1 MKQESRTNINRV
13 KKDISSPDSFTPPEE
28 LKRQLITTMQSI
40 YDEEDIEAV
49 ERAYKV
55 AYKAHEKQKRK
66 SGEPYIIHP
75 ICVAIILAELELDKE
90 TIMAGLLHD
99 VVEDTE
105 TTHEDI
111 VRDFGEEVAQLVDGV
126 TKLGQ
131 LSYSKDKIEVQ
142 AENLRKMF
150 LAMAKDIRV
159 ILIKLADRL
168 HNMRTLKYMRPE
180 KQKEKARETMDI
192 YAPIAHR
199 LGISKIKVELDDLS
213 MKYLMPE
220 VYKDLTAQIDAR
232 MHEREAYI
240 KRIVADVKK
249 HIDNAHLDAEI
260 DGRVKHLFS
269 IYKKMKNQ
277 NKTLDQIYDIFAVR
291 IKVETVR
298 DCYSAL
304 GIIHEMYKPIPGRFK
319 DYIAMPKSNMYQSLH
334 TTLIGPEGQ
343 PFEIQIRTFEM
354 HRTAEYGIAAHWK
367 YKEGDTSDTKGK
379 SFENKLVWL
388 RDMLEWQKETSDA
401 EEFMEGFKINLFT
414 DEIFLFTPK
423 GVVIDLPNG
432 ATPIDFA
439 YRIHTDIGNKCIG
452 AKVNG
457 KIVPLDYKLKTGQ
470 IVEILTSNSSKGP
483 NMDWL
488 SIAKSNQAKSKIK
501 AWFKKAKKEENINKG
516 KEVFEKEL
524 KKQSVHYVDIAKG
537 ESYDKFIKRY
547 NINCMD
553 DLYALVG
560 LGAIVASSFIAKL
573 KEENLSKDE
582 KDKNLNKAI
591 EENISKN
598 EKKKKYTSY
607 GVTVKGE
614 NNLMVRFAKCC
625 NPVPGDD
632 ILGYITKGRGVSIHR
647 KDCGNLNNL
656 IKEDP
661 QKVVDVSWGT
671 SNGVAYMA
679 EIQVKTEDKSGIL
692 SDVMNIL
699 MDSKLPL
706 NALNAK
712 SAKGNLAY
720 INIKIKIDTVEQLKE
735 LMKKIKRVPGVLD
748 VYRMNN

>member
-1 MKQESRTNINRV
+1 MVDILLQKIKENCTNV
-13 KKDISSPDSFTPPEE
+13 DLDIVNKAFN
-28 LKRQLITTMQSI
+28 LA
-40 YDEEDIEAV
+40 YEAHK
-49 ERAYKV
+49 E
-55 AYKAHEKQKRK
+55 QKRE
-66 SGEPYIIHP
+66 SGDPYIIHP
-75 ICVAIILAELELDKE
+75 IDVAVILAELGMDTS
-90 TIMAGLLHD
+90 TIVAGLLHD
-99 VVEDTE
+99 VIEDTDY
-105 TTHEDI
+105 TYDDI
-111 VRDFGEEVAQLVDGV
+111 KNIFSEEVANLVSGV
-126 TKLGQ
+126 TKITKME
-131 LSYSKDKIEVQ
+131 YKSKEEQQ
-142 AENLRKMF
+142 ADNFRKML
-150 LAMAKDIRV
+150 LAMASDIRV
-159 ILIKLADRL
+159 IIIKLADRL
-168 HNMRTLKYMRPE
+168 HNMRTLKYMPKE
-180 KQKEKARETMDI
+180 KQKRISKETLDI
-192 YAPIAHR
+192 YAPLAHR
-199 LGISKIKVELDDLS
+199 LGISKVKWELEDLCFRYLHEEEYYDLVHQISEKRVERETYIAQIIKDLYS
-213 MKYLMPE
+213 KLEEAEIDSDIDGRPKHFYSIYRKMVTKNKSIE
-220 VYKDLTAQIDAR
+220 QIFDLTAI
-232 MHEREAYI
+232 
-240 KRIVADVKK
+240 RILVNSVK
-249 HIDNAHLDAEI
+249 
-260 DGRVKHLFS
+260 
-269 IYKKMKNQ
+269 
-277 NKTLDQIYDIFAVR
+277 
-291 IKVETVR
+291 
-298 DCYSAL
+298 DCYEVL
-304 GIIHEMYKPIPGRFK
+304 GIVHTIYKPIPGRFK
-319 DYIAMPKSNMYQSLH
+319 DYIAMPKPNMYQSLH
-334 TTLIGPEGQ
+334 TTVIGPQGKT
-343 PFEIQIRTFEM
+343 FEIQIRTFEM
-354 HRTAEYGIAAHWK
+354 HKTAEYGIAAHWK

-524 KKQSVHYVDIAKG
+524 KKQSVHYIDIAKG

-573 KEENLSKDE
+573 KEENLSK
-582 KDKNLNKAI
+582 
-591 EENISKN
+591 EEN
-598 EKKKKYTSY
+598 EKKKKDTSY

-647 KDCGNLNNL
+647 KDCGNLNSL

-671 SNGVAYMA
+671 SKGVAYMA

>member
-1 MKQESRTNINRV
+1 MVDILLQKIKENCTNV
-13 KKDISSPDSFTPPEE
+13 DLDIVNKAFN
-28 LKRQLITTMQSI
+28 LA
-40 YDEEDIEAV
+40 YEAHK
-49 ERAYKV
+49 E
-55 AYKAHEKQKRK
+55 QKRE

-75 ICVAIILAELELDKE
+75 IDVAVILAELGMDTS
-90 TIMAGLLHD
+90 TIVAGLLHD
-99 VVEDTE
+99 VIEDTDY
-105 TTHEDI
+105 TYDDI
-111 VRDFGEEVAQLVDGV
+111 KNIFSEEVANLVSGV
-126 TKLGQ
+126 TKITKME
-131 LSYSKDKIEVQ
+131 YKSKEEQQ
-142 AENLRKMF
+142 ADNFRKML
-150 LAMAKDIRV
+150 LAMASDIRV
-159 ILIKLADRL
+159 IIIKLADRL
-168 HNMRTLKYMRPE
+168 HNMRTLKYMPKE
-180 KQKEKARETMDI
+180 KQKRISKETLDI
-192 YAPIAHR
+192 YAPLAHR
-199 LGISKIKVELDDLS
+199 LGISKVKWELEDLCFRYLHEEEYYDLVHQISEKRVERETYIAQIIKDLYS
-213 MKYLMPE
+213 KLEEAEIDSDIDGRPKHFYSIYRKMVTKNKSIE
-220 VYKDLTAQIDAR
+220 QIFDLTAI
-232 MHEREAYI
+232 
-240 KRIVADVKK
+240 RILVNSVK
-249 HIDNAHLDAEI
+249 
-260 DGRVKHLFS
+260 
-269 IYKKMKNQ
+269 
-277 NKTLDQIYDIFAVR
+277 
-291 IKVETVR
+291 
-298 DCYSAL
+298 DCYEVL
-304 GIIHEMYKPIPGRFK
+304 GIVHTIYKPIPGRFK
-319 DYIAMPKSNMYQSLH
+319 DYIAMPKPNMYQSLH
-334 TTLIGPEGQ
+334 TTVIGPQGKT
-343 PFEIQIRTFEM
+343 FEIQIRTFEM
-354 HRTAEYGIAAHWK
+354 HKTAEYGIAAHWK

-632 ILGYITKGRGVSIHR
+632 ILVYITKGRGVSIHR

>member
-1 MKQESRTNINRV
+1 MDTS
-13 KKDISSPDSFTPPEE
+13 
-28 LKRQLITTMQSI
+28 
-40 YDEEDIEAV
+40 
-49 ERAYKV
+49 
-55 AYKAHEKQKRK
+55 
-66 SGEPYIIHP
+66 
-75 ICVAIILAELELDKE
+75 
-90 TIMAGLLHD
+90 TIVAGLLHD
-99 VVEDTE
+99 VIEDTDY
-105 TTHEDI
+105 TYDDI
-111 VRDFGEEVAQLVDGV
+111 KNIFSEEVANLVSGV
-126 TKLGQ
+126 TKITKME
-131 LSYSKDKIEVQ
+131 YKSKEEQQ
-142 AENLRKMF
+142 ADNFRKML
-150 LAMAKDIRV
+150 LAMASDIRV
-159 ILIKLADRL
+159 IIIKLADRL
-168 HNMRTLKYMRPE
+168 HNMRTLKYMPKE
-180 KQKEKARETMDI
+180 KQKRISKETLDI
-192 YAPIAHR
+192 YAPLAHR
-199 LGISKIKVELDDLS
+199 LGISKVKWELEDLCFRYLHEEEYYDLVHQISEKRVERETYIAQIIKDLYS
-213 MKYLMPE
+213 KLEEAEIDSDIDGRPKHFYSIYRKMVTKNKSIE
-220 VYKDLTAQIDAR
+220 QIFDLTAI
-232 MHEREAYI
+232 
-240 KRIVADVKK
+240 RILVNSVK
-249 HIDNAHLDAEI
+249 
-260 DGRVKHLFS
+260 
-269 IYKKMKNQ
+269 
-277 NKTLDQIYDIFAVR
+277 
-291 IKVETVR
+291 
-298 DCYSAL
+298 DCYEVL
-304 GIIHEMYKPIPGRFK
+304 GIVHTIYKPIPGRFK
-319 DYIAMPKSNMYQSLH
+319 DYIAMPKPNMYQSLH
-334 TTLIGPEGQ
+334 TTVIGPQGKT
-343 PFEIQIRTFEM
+343 FEIQIRTFEM
-354 HRTAEYGIAAHWK
+354 HKTAEYGIAAHWK

>member
-1 MKQESRTNINRV
+1 MVDILLQKIKENCTNV
-13 KKDISSPDSFTPPEE
+13 DLDIVNKAFN
-28 LKRQLITTMQSI
+28 LA
-40 YDEEDIEAV
+40 YEAHK
-49 ERAYKV
+49 E
-55 AYKAHEKQKRK
+55 QKRE

-75 ICVAIILAELELDKE
+75 IDVAVILAELGMDTS
-90 TIMAGLLHD
+90 TIVAGLLHD
-99 VVEDTE
+99 VIEDTDY
-105 TTHEDI
+105 TYDDI
-111 VRDFGEEVAQLVDGV
+111 KNIFSEEVANLVSGV
-126 TKLGQ
+126 TKITKME
-131 LSYSKDKIEVQ
+131 YKSKEEQQ
-142 AENLRKMF
+142 ADNFRKML
-150 LAMAKDIRV
+150 LAMASDIRV
-159 ILIKLADRL
+159 IIIKLADRL
-168 HNMRTLKYMRPE
+168 HNMRTLKYMPKE
-180 KQKEKARETMDI
+180 KQKRISKETLDI
-192 YAPIAHR
+192 YAPLAHR
-199 LGISKIKVELDDLS
+199 LGISKVKWELEDLCFRYLHEEEYYDLVHQISEKRVESETYIAQIIKDLYS
-213 MKYLMPE
+213 KLEEAEIDSDIDGRPKHFYSIYRKMVTKNKSIE
-220 VYKDLTAQIDAR
+220 QIFDLTAI
-232 MHEREAYI
+232 
-240 KRIVADVKK
+240 RILVNSVK
-249 HIDNAHLDAEI
+249 
-260 DGRVKHLFS
+260 
-269 IYKKMKNQ
+269 
-277 NKTLDQIYDIFAVR
+277 
-291 IKVETVR
+291 
-298 DCYSAL
+298 DCYEVL
-304 GIIHEMYKPIPGRFK
+304 GIVHTIYKPIPGRFK
-319 DYIAMPKSNMYQSLH
+319 DYIAMPKPNMYQSLH
-334 TTLIGPEGQ
+334 TTVIGPQGKT
-343 PFEIQIRTFEM
+343 FEIQIRTFEM
-354 HRTAEYGIAAHWK
+354 HKTAEYGIAAHWK

-692 SDVMNIL
+692 
-699 MDSKLPL
+699 
-706 NALNAK
+706 
-712 SAKGNLAY
+712 
-720 INIKIKIDTVEQLKE
+720 
-735 LMKKIKRVPGVLD
+735 
-748 VYRMNN
+748 

>member
-1 MKQESRTNINRV
+1 MVDILLQKIKENCINV
-13 KKDISSPDSFTPPEE
+13 DLDIVNKAFN
-28 LKRQLITTMQSI
+28 LA
-40 YDEEDIEAV
+40 YEAHK
-49 ERAYKV
+49 E
-55 AYKAHEKQKRK
+55 QKRE

-75 ICVAIILAELELDKE
+75 IDVAVILAELGMDTS
-90 TIMAGLLHD
+90 TIVAGLLHD
-99 VVEDTE
+99 VIEDTDY
-105 TTHEDI
+105 TYDDI
-111 VRDFGEEVAQLVDGV
+111 KNIFSEEVANLVSGV
-126 TKLGQ
+126 TKITKME
-131 LSYSKDKIEVQ
+131 YKSKEEQQ
-142 AENLRKMF
+142 ADNFRKML
-150 LAMAKDIRV
+150 LAMASDIRV
-159 ILIKLADRL
+159 IIIKLADRL
-168 HNMRTLKYMRPE
+168 HNMRTLKYMPKE
-180 KQKEKARETMDI
+180 KQKRISKETLDI
-192 YAPIAHR
+192 YAPLAHR
-199 LGISKIKVELDDLS
+199 LGISKVKWELEDLCFRYLHEEEYYDLVHQISEKRVERETYIAQIIKDLYS
-213 MKYLMPE
+213 KLEEAEIDSDIDGRPKHFYSIYRKMVTKNKSIE
-220 VYKDLTAQIDAR
+220 QIFDLTAI
-232 MHEREAYI
+232 
-240 KRIVADVKK
+240 RILVNSVK
-249 HIDNAHLDAEI
+249 
-260 DGRVKHLFS
+260 
-269 IYKKMKNQ
+269 
-277 NKTLDQIYDIFAVR
+277 
-291 IKVETVR
+291 
-298 DCYSAL
+298 DCYEVL
-304 GIIHEMYKPIPGRFK
+304 GIVHTIYKPIPGRFK
-319 DYIAMPKSNMYQSLH
+319 DYIAMPKPNMYQSLH
-334 TTLIGPEGQ
+334 TTVIGPQGKT
-343 PFEIQIRTFEM
+343 FEIQIRTFEM
-354 HRTAEYGIAAHWK
+354 HKTAEYGIAAHWK

-647 KDCGNLNNL
+647 KDCGNLNIL

>member
-1 MKQESRTNINRV
+1 MVDILLQKIKENCTNV
-13 KKDISSPDSFTPPEE
+13 DLDIVNKAFN
-28 LKRQLITTMQSI
+28 LA
-40 YDEEDIEAV
+40 YEAHK
-49 ERAYKV
+49 E
-55 AYKAHEKQKRK
+55 QKRE

-75 ICVAIILAELELDKE
+75 IDVAVILAELGMDTS
-90 TIMAGLLHD
+90 TIVAGLLHD
-99 VVEDTE
+99 VIEDTDY
-105 TTHEDI
+105 TYDDI
-111 VRDFGEEVAQLVDGV
+111 KNIFSEEVANLVSGV
-126 TKLGQ
+126 TKITKME
-131 LSYSKDKIEVQ
+131 YKSKEEQQ
-142 AENLRKMF
+142 ADNFRKML
-150 LAMAKDIRV
+150 LAMASDIRV
-159 ILIKLADRL
+159 IIIKLADRL
-168 HNMRTLKYMRPE
+168 HNMRTLKYMPKE
-180 KQKEKARETMDI
+180 KQKRISKETLDI
-192 YAPIAHR
+192 YAPLAHR
-199 LGISKIKVELDDLS
+199 LGISKVKWELEDLCFRYLHEEEYYDLVHQISEKRVERETYIAQIIKDLYS
-213 MKYLMPE
+213 KLEEAEIDSDIDGRPKHFYSIYRKMVTKNKSIE
-220 VYKDLTAQIDAR
+220 QIFDLTAI
-232 MHEREAYI
+232 
-240 KRIVADVKK
+240 RILVNSVK
-249 HIDNAHLDAEI
+249 
-260 DGRVKHLFS
+260 
-269 IYKKMKNQ
+269 
-277 NKTLDQIYDIFAVR
+277 
-291 IKVETVR
+291 
-298 DCYSAL
+298 DCYEVL
-304 GIIHEMYKPIPGRFK
+304 GIVHTIYKPIPGRFK
-319 DYIAMPKSNMYQSLH
+319 DYIAMPKPNMYQSLH
-334 TTLIGPEGQ
+334 TTVIGPQGKT
-343 PFEIQIRTFEM
+343 FEIQIRTFEM
-354 HRTAEYGIAAHWK
+354 HKTAEYGIAAHWK

-573 KEENLSKDE
+573 KEENLSKEE

>member
-1 MKQESRTNINRV
+1 MVDILLQKIKENCTNV
-13 KKDISSPDSFTPPEE
+13 DLDIVNKAFN
-28 LKRQLITTMQSI
+28 LA
-40 YDEEDIEAV
+40 YEAHK
-49 ERAYKV
+49 E
-55 AYKAHEKQKRK
+55 QKRE

-75 ICVAIILAELELDKE
+75 IDVAVILAELGMDTS
-90 TIMAGLLHD
+90 TIVAGLLHD
-99 VVEDTE
+99 VIEDTDY
-105 TTHEDI
+105 TYDDI
-111 VRDFGEEVAQLVDGV
+111 KNIFSEEVANLVSGV
-126 TKLGQ
+126 TKITKME
-131 LSYSKDKIEVQ
+131 YKSKEEQQ
-142 AENLRKMF
+142 ADNFRKML
-150 LAMAKDIRV
+150 LAMASDIRV
-159 ILIKLADRL
+159 IIIKLADRL
-168 HNMRTLKYMRPE
+168 HNMRTLKYMPKE
-180 KQKEKARETMDI
+180 KQKRISKETLDI
-192 YAPIAHR
+192 YAPLAHR
-199 LGISKIKVELDDLS
+199 LGISKVKWELEDLCFRYLHEEEYYDLVHQISEKRVERETYIAQIIKDLYS
-213 MKYLMPE
+213 KLEEAEIDSDIDGRPKHFYSIYRKMVTKNKSIE
-220 VYKDLTAQIDAR
+220 QIFDLTAI
-232 MHEREAYI
+232 
-240 KRIVADVKK
+240 RILVNSVK
-249 HIDNAHLDAEI
+249 
-260 DGRVKHLFS
+260 
-269 IYKKMKNQ
+269 
-277 NKTLDQIYDIFAVR
+277 
-291 IKVETVR
+291 
-298 DCYSAL
+298 DCYEVL
-304 GIIHEMYKPIPGRFK
+304 GIVHTIYKPIPGRFK
-319 DYIAMPKSNMYQSLH
+319 DYIAMPKPNMYQSLH
-334 TTLIGPEGQ
+334 TTVIGPQGKT
-343 PFEIQIRTFEM
+343 FEIQIRTFEM
-354 HRTAEYGIAAHWK
+354 HKTAEYGIAAHWK

-573 KEENLSKDE
+573 KEENLSKEE

-598 EKKKKYTSY
+598 EKKKKDTSY

-647 KDCGNLNNL
+647 KDCGNLNSL

-671 SNGVAYMA
+671 SKGVEYMA

-720 INIKIKIDTVEQLKE
+720 ININIKIDTVEQLKE
-735 LMKKIKRVPGVLD
+735 LMKKNKRVPGVLD

>member
-1 MKQESRTNINRV
+1 MVEVLIQKIKENCTNVDLNV
-13 KKDISSPDSFTPPEE
+13 VNKAFN
-28 LKRQLITTMQSI
+28 LAF
-40 YDEEDIEAV
+40 EAHK
-49 ERAYKV
+49 E
-55 AYKAHEKQKRK
+55 QKRE

-75 ICVAIILAELELDKE
+75 IDVATILAELGMDTS
-90 TIMAGLLHD
+90 TIVAGLLHD
-99 VVEDTE
+99 VIEDTDY
-105 TTHEDI
+105 TYEDI
-111 VRDFGEEVAQLVDGV
+111 KNIFNEEIANLVSGV
-126 TKLGQ
+126 TKITKME
-131 LSYSKDKIEVQ
+131 YKSKEEQQ
-142 AENLRKMF
+142 ADNFRKML
-150 LAMAKDIRV
+150 LAMANDIRV
-159 ILIKLADRL
+159 IIIKLADRL
-168 HNMRTLKYMRPE
+168 HNMRTLKYMPKE
-180 KQKEKARETMDI
+180 KQKRISKETLDI
-192 YAPIAHR
+192 YAPLAHR
-199 LGISKIKVELDDLS
+199 LGISKVKWELEDLCFRYLHEEEYYDLVNQIAEKRVERETYIAKIIEDLYGKLEDAGIDS
-213 MKYLMPE
+213 DIDGRPKHFYSIYRKMVTKNKSIE
-220 VYKDLTAQIDAR
+220 QIFDLTAI
-232 MHEREAYI
+232 
-240 KRIVADVKK
+240 RILVNSVK
-249 HIDNAHLDAEI
+249 
-260 DGRVKHLFS
+260 
-269 IYKKMKNQ
+269 
-277 NKTLDQIYDIFAVR
+277 
-291 IKVETVR
+291 
-298 DCYSAL
+298 DCYEVL
-304 GIIHEMYKPIPGRFK
+304 GIVHTIYKPIPGRFK
-319 DYIAMPKSNMYQSLH
+319 DYIAMPKPNMYQSLH
-334 TTLIGPEGQ
+334 TTVIGPQGKT
-343 PFEIQIRTFEM
+343 FEIQIRTFEM
-354 HRTAEYGIAAHWK
+354 HKTAEYGIAAHWK

-573 KEENLSKDE
+573 KEENLSKEE

-598 EKKKKYTSY
+598 EKKKKDTSY

-647 KDCGNLNNL
+647 KDCGNLNSL

-671 SNGVAYMA
+671 SKGVEYMA

>member
-1 MKQESRTNINRV
+1 MVDILLQKIKENCTNV
-13 KKDISSPDSFTPPEE
+13 DLDIVNKAFN
-28 LKRQLITTMQSI
+28 LA
-40 YDEEDIEAV
+40 YEAHK
-49 ERAYKV
+49 E
-55 AYKAHEKQKRK
+55 QKRE

-75 ICVAIILAELELDKE
+75 IDVAVILAELGMDTS
-90 TIMAGLLHD
+90 TIVAGLLHD
-99 VVEDTE
+99 VIEDTDY
-105 TTHEDI
+105 TYDDI
-111 VRDFGEEVAQLVDGV
+111 KNIFSEEVANLVSGV
-126 TKLGQ
+126 TKITKME
-131 LSYSKDKIEVQ
+131 YKSKEEQQ
-142 AENLRKMF
+142 ADNFRKML
-150 LAMAKDIRV
+150 LAMASDIRV
-159 ILIKLADRL
+159 IIIKLADRL
-168 HNMRTLKYMRPE
+168 HNMRTLKYMPKE
-180 KQKEKARETMDI
+180 KQKRISKETLDI
-192 YAPIAHR
+192 YAPLAHR
-199 LGISKIKVELDDLS
+199 LGISKVKWELEDLCFRYLHEEEYYDLVHQISEKRVERETYIAQIIKDLYS
-213 MKYLMPE
+213 KLEEAEIDSDIDGRPKHFYSIYRKMVTKNKSIE
-220 VYKDLTAQIDAR
+220 QIFDLTAI
-232 MHEREAYI
+232 
-240 KRIVADVKK
+240 RILVNSVK
-249 HIDNAHLDAEI
+249 
-260 DGRVKHLFS
+260 
-269 IYKKMKNQ
+269 
-277 NKTLDQIYDIFAVR
+277 
-291 IKVETVR
+291 
-298 DCYSAL
+298 DCYEVL
-304 GIIHEMYKPIPGRFK
+304 GIVHTIYKPIPGRFK
-319 DYIAMPKSNMYQSLH
+319 DYIAMPKPNMYQSLH
-334 TTLIGPEGQ
+334 TTVIGPQGKT
-343 PFEIQIRTFEM
+343 FEIQIRTFEM
-354 HRTAEYGIAAHWK
+354 HKTAEYGIAAHWK

-647 KDCGNLNNL
+647 KDCGNLNSL

-748 VYRMNN
+748 VYRINN

>member
-1 MKQESRTNINRV
+1 MVDILLQKIKENCTNV
-13 KKDISSPDSFTPPEE
+13 DLDIVNKAFN
-28 LKRQLITTMQSI
+28 LA
-40 YDEEDIEAV
+40 YEAHK
-49 ERAYKV
+49 E
-55 AYKAHEKQKRK
+55 QKRE

-75 ICVAIILAELELDKE
+75 IDVAVILAELGMDTS
-90 TIMAGLLHD
+90 TIVAGLLHD
-99 VVEDTE
+99 VIEDTDY
-105 TTHEDI
+105 TYDDI
-111 VRDFGEEVAQLVDGV
+111 KNIFSEEVANLVSGV
-126 TKLGQ
+126 TKITKME
-131 LSYSKDKIEVQ
+131 YKSKEEQQ
-142 AENLRKMF
+142 ADNFRKML
-150 LAMAKDIRV
+150 LAMASDIRV
-159 ILIKLADRL
+159 IIIKLADRL
-168 HNMRTLKYMRPE
+168 HNMRTLKYMPKE
-180 KQKEKARETMDI
+180 KQKRISKETLDI
-192 YAPIAHR
+192 YAPLAHR
-199 LGISKIKVELDDLS
+199 LGISKVKWELEDLCFRYLHEEEYYDLVHQISEKRVERETYIAQIIKDLYS
-213 MKYLMPE
+213 KLEEAEIDSDIDGRPKHFYSIYRKMVTKNKSIE
-220 VYKDLTAQIDAR
+220 QIFDLTAI
-232 MHEREAYI
+232 
-240 KRIVADVKK
+240 RILVNSVK
-249 HIDNAHLDAEI
+249 
-260 DGRVKHLFS
+260 
-269 IYKKMKNQ
+269 
-277 NKTLDQIYDIFAVR
+277 
-291 IKVETVR
+291 
-298 DCYSAL
+298 DCYEVL
-304 GIIHEMYKPIPGRFK
+304 GIVHTIYKPIPGRFK
-319 DYIAMPKSNMYQSLH
+319 DYIAMPKPNMYQSLH
-334 TTLIGPEGQ
+334 TTVIGPQGKT
-343 PFEIQIRTFEM
+343 FEIQIRTFEM
-354 HRTAEYGIAAHWK
+354 HKTAEYGIAAHWK

-524 KKQSVHYVDIAKG
+524 KKQSVHYIDIAKG

-573 KEENLSKDE
+573 KEENLSKEE

-591 EENISKN
+591 EENTSKN
-598 EKKKKYTSY
+598 EKKKKDTSY

-647 KDCGNLNNL
+647 KDCGNLNSL

-671 SNGVAYMA
+671 SKGVAYMA

>member
-1 MKQESRTNINRV
+1 MVDILLQKIKENCTNV
-13 KKDISSPDSFTPPEE
+13 DLDIVNKAFN
-28 LKRQLITTMQSI
+28 LA
-40 YDEEDIEAV
+40 YEAHK
-49 ERAYKV
+49 E
-55 AYKAHEKQKRK
+55 QKRE

-75 ICVAIILAELELDKE
+75 IDVAVILAELGMDTS
-90 TIMAGLLHD
+90 TIVAGLLHD
-99 VVEDTE
+99 VIEDTDYAYD
-105 TTHEDI
+105 DI
-111 VRDFGEEVAQLVDGV
+111 KNIFSEEVANLVSGV
-126 TKLGQ
+126 TKITKME
-131 LSYSKDKIEVQ
+131 YKSKEEQQ
-142 AENLRKMF
+142 ADNFRKML
-150 LAMAKDIRV
+150 LAMASDIRV
-159 ILIKLADRL
+159 IIIKLADRL
-168 HNMRTLKYMRPE
+168 HNMRTLKYMPKE
-180 KQKEKARETMDI
+180 KQKRISKETLDI
-192 YAPIAHR
+192 YAPLAHR
-199 LGISKIKVELDDLS
+199 LGISKVKWELEDLCFRYLHEEEYYDLVHQISEKRVERETYIAQIIKDLYS
-213 MKYLMPE
+213 KLEEAEIDSDIDGRPKHFYSIYRKMVTKNKSIE
-220 VYKDLTAQIDAR
+220 QIFDLTAI
-232 MHEREAYI
+232 
-240 KRIVADVKK
+240 RILVNSVK
-249 HIDNAHLDAEI
+249 
-260 DGRVKHLFS
+260 
-269 IYKKMKNQ
+269 
-277 NKTLDQIYDIFAVR
+277 
-291 IKVETVR
+291 
-298 DCYSAL
+298 DCYEVL
-304 GIIHEMYKPIPGRFK
+304 GIVHTIYKPIPGRFK
-319 DYIAMPKSNMYQSLH
+319 DYIAMPKPNMYQSLH
-334 TTLIGPEGQ
+334 TTVIGPQGKT
-343 PFEIQIRTFEM
+343 FEIQIRTFEM
-354 HRTAEYGIAAHWK
+354 HKTAEYGIAAHWK

-647 KDCGNLNNL
+647 KDCGNLNSL

>member
-1 MKQESRTNINRV
+1 MVDILLQKIKENCTNV
-13 KKDISSPDSFTPPEE
+13 DLDIVNKAFN
-28 LKRQLITTMQSI
+28 LA
-40 YDEEDIEAV
+40 YEAHK
-49 ERAYKV
+49 E
-55 AYKAHEKQKRK
+55 QKRE

-75 ICVAIILAELELDKE
+75 IDVAVILAELGMDTS
-90 TIMAGLLHD
+90 TIVAGLLHD
-99 VVEDTE
+99 VIEDTDY
-105 TTHEDI
+105 TYDDI
-111 VRDFGEEVAQLVDGV
+111 KNIFSEEVANLVSGV
-126 TKLGQ
+126 TKITKME
-131 LSYSKDKIEVQ
+131 YKSKEEQQ
-142 AENLRKMF
+142 ADNFRKML
-150 LAMAKDIRV
+150 LAMASDIRV
-159 ILIKLADRL
+159 IIIKLADRL
-168 HNMRTLKYMRPE
+168 HNMRTLKYMPKE
-180 KQKEKARETMDI
+180 KQKRISKETLDI
-192 YAPIAHR
+192 YAPLAHR
-199 LGISKIKVELDDLS
+199 LGISKVKWELEDLCFRYLHEEEYYDLVHQISEKRVERETYIAQIIKDLYS
-213 MKYLMPE
+213 KLEEAEIDSDIDGRPKHFYSIYRKMVTKNKSIE
-220 VYKDLTAQIDAR
+220 QIFDLTAI
-232 MHEREAYI
+232 
-240 KRIVADVKK
+240 RILVNSVK
-249 HIDNAHLDAEI
+249 
-260 DGRVKHLFS
+260 
-269 IYKKMKNQ
+269 
-277 NKTLDQIYDIFAVR
+277 
-291 IKVETVR
+291 
-298 DCYSAL
+298 DCYEVL
-304 GIIHEMYKPIPGRFK
+304 GIVHTIYKPIPGRFK
-319 DYIAMPKSNMYQSLH
+319 DYIAMPKPNMYQSLH
-334 TTLIGPEGQ
+334 TTVIGPQGKT
-343 PFEIQIRTFEM
+343 FEIQIRTFEM
-354 HRTAEYGIAAHWK
+354 HKTAEYGIAAHWK

-488 SIAKSNQAKSKIK
+488 SIAKSNQARSKIK

-647 KDCGNLNNL
+647 KDCGNLNSL